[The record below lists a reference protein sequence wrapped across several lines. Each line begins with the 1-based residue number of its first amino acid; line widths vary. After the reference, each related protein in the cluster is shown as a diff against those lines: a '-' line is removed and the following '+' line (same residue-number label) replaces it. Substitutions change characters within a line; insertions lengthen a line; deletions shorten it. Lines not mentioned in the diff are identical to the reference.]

1 MTIFDRFAIRVI
13 AAGAGL
19 CGAAMAFSPDVA
31 AAPLTTGGYECMQPA
46 AGQAGAAPVAAPVAA
61 GCSSAS
67 AAVADMAGIPMALPG
82 PVPMAPPVPVV
93 PPLPLAPPIPAVPV
107 IPAGA
112 PAAAGVPAGV
122 IDMAKGYAGK
132 GDLVG
137 PPAPGAPVSGQ
148 PILPGPGAGG
158 AN

>member
-46 AGQAGAAPVAAPVAA
+46 AGQAGAAPVAAACGP
-61 GCSSAS
+61 AS
-67 AAVADMAGIPMALPG
+67 APVADMAGIPMALPG
-82 PVPMAPPVPVV
+82 PLPIAPPVPVV

-148 PILPGPGAGG
+148 PIPPGPSAGS
-158 AN
+158 

>member
-19 CGAAMAFSPDVA
+19 CGAAMAFSPDVT

-46 AGQAGAAPVAAPVAA
+46 AAQAGGAPVADACGP
-61 GCSSAS
+61 AS

-82 PVPMAPPVPVV
+82 PLPIAPPVPVV
-93 PPLPLAPPIPAVPV
+93 PPLPIAPPLPIVPV
-107 IPAGA
+107 VPAGA
-112 PAAAGVPAGV
+112 PVAAAAPVPVGL

-132 GDLVG
+132 GDPVG

-158 AN
+158 AH